1 MVAAEQTSTSHY
13 IRDYSASVRGVC
25 IAEPRDVPVVS
36 AAGAGQHCCDLEY
49 DEKHRRL

>member
-25 IAEPRDVPVVS
+25 ISESRDVPAVS
-36 AAGAGQHCCDLEY
+36 AAGSGQHCCDLEY
-49 DEKHRRL
+49 DEKHRWL